1 MVVLYHYKNIENMD
15 EILKYVQNQLVQAPF
30 RLKSYT
36 QDEQG
41 KKYPQRHIYIK
52 IDKYLRDFLH
62 SPNARERWVIIP
74 GLRGVGKT
82 SILAQLISNHSQ
94 ESGERRMLY
103 ISLDEVV
110 NVLGSSLKDVLAAYE
125 KILGESFERL
135 TRPVFIFI
143 DEAQYDPKW
152 ASVLKSVYD
161 RSNKV
166 FIACS
171 GSSAVSL
178 QTNPDVIRRAVFQ
191 KLFPTSFP
199 EFLMIRDG
207 KFPTKDLKKNIKEAL
222 FNAESAKDAYDKL
235 KSIEQNVL
243 SVWAS
248 IDRHHIDE
256 YLKIGTLPFAIR
268 VRDEA
273 RVYQTITLLLD
284 KVINQDVQSLGR
296 FDAKTLSHI
305 KRVLFLLAE
314 SDMVSLQ
321 KLATTLETSVN
332 TVANILEILEQAEL
346 LIRVMPYGSN
356 TKKVRKPS
364 KYHFMAFLLSN
375 FLDNRALPELVIR
388 VMPYG
393 SNTKKV
399 RKPSKY
405 HFMSS
410 AMRSAFLSVAGN
422 EQIFA
427 GQKGRLME
435 DIVAMTLYREFVA
448 NSRGSLNY
456 DSVKSG
462 ADFILTIAER
472 NIIPIEVGIGEKTGT
487 QVRNT
492 MKKIGSAKYGVVIC
506 RNNLALLEDAN
517 VVKVPLDFFLL
528 I

>member
-82 SILAQLISNHSQ
+82 TILAQLFSNHSQ

-135 TRPVFIFI
+135 TKPVFIFI

-364 KYHFMAFLLSN
+364 KYHFM
-375 FLDNRALPELVIR
+375 
-388 VMPYG
+388 
-393 SNTKKV
+393 
-399 RKPSKY
+399 
-405 HFMSS
+405 SS

-427 GQKGRLME
+427 SQKGRLME

>member
-110 NVLGSSLKDVLAAYE
+110 NVLGSSLKDVLVAYE

-364 KYHFMAFLLSN
+364 KYHFM
-375 FLDNRALPELVIR
+375 
-388 VMPYG
+388 
-393 SNTKKV
+393 
-399 RKPSKY
+399 
-405 HFMSS
+405 SS

-427 GQKGRLME
+427 SQKGRLME

>member
-1 MVVLYHYKNIENMD
+1 MVVLYHHKSIENMD

-82 SILAQLISNHSQ
+82 TILAQLFSNHSQ

-110 NVLGSSLKDVLAAYE
+110 NVLGSSLKDVLVAYE
-125 KILGESFERL
+125 KILGESFEKL
-135 TRPVFIFI
+135 TKPVFIFI

-222 FNAESAKDAYDKL
+222 FGAESAKDAYDKL

-364 KYHFMAFLLSN
+364 KYHFM
-375 FLDNRALPELVIR
+375 
-388 VMPYG
+388 
-393 SNTKKV
+393 
-399 RKPSKY
+399 
-405 HFMSS
+405 SS

-462 ADFILTIAER
+462 ADFILTIAEK

-506 RNNLALLEDAN
+506 RNTLALLEDAN

>member
-1 MVVLYHYKNIENMD
+1 ME
-15 EILKYVQNQLVQAPF
+15 ETLKYVQNQLVQAPF
-30 RLKSYT
+30 RLKPYT

-82 SILAQLISNHSQ
+82 TILAQLFSNHIQ

-110 NVLGSSLKDVLAAYE
+110 NVLGSSLKDVLIAYE
-125 KILGESFERL
+125 KILGESFEKL
-135 TRPVFIFI
+135 TKPVFIFI

-207 KFPTKDLKKNIKEAL
+207 KFPVKDLKKNIKEAL
-222 FNAESAKDAYDKL
+222 FNAESAKDAYGKL
-235 KSIEQNVL
+235 KNIEQNVL

-248 IDRHHIDE
+248 IDRHYIDE

-296 FDAKTLSHI
+296 FDAKTLSYI

-321 KLATTLETSVN
+321 KLSTTLETSVN
-332 TVANILEILEQAEL
+332 TVSNILEVLEQAEL
-346 LIRVMPYGSN
+346 L
-356 TKKVRKPS
+356 
-364 KYHFMAFLLSN
+364 
-375 FLDNRALPELVIR
+375 IR

-427 GQKGRLME
+427 GQRGRLME

-448 NSRGSLNY
+448 SSRGSLNY

-462 ADFILTIAER
+462 ADFILTIAEK
-472 NIIPIEVGIGEKTGT
+472 NIIPVEVGMGEKTGM

-506 RNNLALLEDAN
+506 RNALALLEDAN

>member
-1 MVVLYHYKNIENMD
+1 MD

-82 SILAQLISNHSQ
+82 TILAQLFSNHSQ

-135 TRPVFIFI
+135 TKPVFIFI

-191 KLFPTSFP
+191 KLFPTSFS

-222 FNAESAKDAYDKL
+222 FGAESAKDAYDKL

-268 VRDEA
+268 LRDEA

-346 LIRVMPYGSN
+346 L
-356 TKKVRKPS
+356 
-364 KYHFMAFLLSN
+364 
-375 FLDNRALPELVIR
+375 IR

>member
-82 SILAQLISNHSQ
+82 TILAQLFSNHSQ

-135 TRPVFIFI
+135 TKPVFIFI

-222 FNAESAKDAYDKL
+222 FNAESAKDAYGKL

-248 IDRHHIDE
+248 IDRHYIDE

-332 TVANILEILEQAEL
+332 NVANILEILEQAEL
-346 LIRVMPYGSN
+346 L
-356 TKKVRKPS
+356 
-364 KYHFMAFLLSN
+364 
-375 FLDNRALPELVIR
+375 IR

-427 GQKGRLME
+427 SQKGRLME

>member
-1 MVVLYHYKNIENMD
+1 MD

-41 KKYPQRHIYIK
+41 KKYPQRNIYVK
-52 IDKYLRDFLH
+52 VDKYFRDFLH
-62 SPNARERWVIIP
+62 NPNARDHWIIIP

-82 SILAQLISNHSQ
+82 TILAQLFLNHQQ
-94 ESGERRMLY
+94 EVDDRRMLY
-103 ISLDEVV
+103 VSLDEVV
-110 NVLGSSLKDVLAAYE
+110 NVLGSSLKDVLSAYE
-125 KILGESFERL
+125 KIIGESFEKL
-135 TRPVFIFI
+135 TKPVFIFI
-143 DEAQYDPKW
+143 DEAQYDQKW

-166 FIACS
+166 FVACS

-178 QTNPDVIRRAVFQ
+178 QTNPDVIRRSIFQ
-191 KLFPTSFP
+191 KLFPTSFS

-207 KFPTKDLKKNIKEAL
+207 KLPTKGLKQNIKDAL
-222 FNAESAKDAYDKL
+222 FGADSAKDAYEKL
-235 KSIEQNVL
+235 KNLEQ
-243 SVWAS
+243 SVVSTWSS
-248 IDRHHIDE
+248 IDRHYVDE

-268 VRDEA
+268 MKDEV

-296 FDAKTLSHI
+296 FDTKTLIHI

-314 SDMVSLQ
+314 SDVVSIQ

-332 TVANILEILEQAEL
+332 TVSNILEVLEQAEL

-356 TKKVRKPS
+356 SKKVRKPS
-364 KYHFMAFLLSN
+364 RYQ
-375 FLDNRALPELVIR
+375 
-388 VMPYG
+388 
-393 SNTKKV
+393 
-399 RKPSKY
+399 
-405 HFMSS
+405 FMSS

-427 GQKGRLME
+427 SQKGRLME

-448 NSRGSLNY
+448 NSRGALNY
-456 DSVKSG
+456 DSSKAG
-462 ADFILTIAER
+462 ADFILTIAAK
-472 NIIPIEVGIGEKTGT
+472 NIIPIEVGVGEKPGT
-487 QVRNT
+487 QVRST
-492 MKKIGSAKYGVVIC
+492 MKKVGSAKYGIVIC
-506 RNNLALLEDAN
+506 KNSLTLLENAN
-517 VVKVPLDFFLL
+517 VVKVPLDYFLL

>member
-82 SILAQLISNHSQ
+82 TILAQLFSNHSQ

-135 TRPVFIFI
+135 TKPVFIFI

-191 KLFPTSFP
+191 KLFPTSFS

-222 FNAESAKDAYDKL
+222 FGAESAKDAYDKL

-364 KYHFMAFLLSN
+364 KYHFM
-375 FLDNRALPELVIR
+375 
-388 VMPYG
+388 
-393 SNTKKV
+393 
-399 RKPSKY
+399 
-405 HFMSS
+405 SS

-427 GQKGRLME
+427 SQKGRLME

>member
-1 MVVLYHYKNIENMD
+1 MVVLYHHKSIENMD

-82 SILAQLISNHSQ
+82 TILAQLFSNHSQ

-135 TRPVFIFI
+135 TKPVFIFI

-222 FNAESAKDAYDKL
+222 FNAESAKDAYGKL

-248 IDRHHIDE
+248 IDRHYIDE

-268 VRDEA
+268 IRDEA

-332 TVANILEILEQAEL
+332 TVSNILEILEQAEL
-346 LIRVMPYGSN
+346 L
-356 TKKVRKPS
+356 
-364 KYHFMAFLLSN
+364 
-375 FLDNRALPELVIR
+375 IR

-427 GQKGRLME
+427 SQKGRLME

-462 ADFILTIAER
+462 ADFILTIAEK

-506 RNNLALLEDAN
+506 RNDLALLQDAN
-517 VVKVPLDFFLL
+517 VVKVSLDFFLL